1 MLIWSLGWVFCVP
14 TSTSLEIYTYDLSL
28 NNFWY
33 IKHKNPFLEK
43 VSISEE
49 NFYKYNSGHV
59 HKTTD
64 YSHVQKSIKNWS
76 VCKNGPRRSR
86 RVTPMMMPHPCPSGS
101 RLLKTLFKSHNF
113 FVRENWLVRLWPKI
127 PLKLVIFPLWKSYEI

>member
-1 MLIWSLGWVFCVP
+1 MQAFVHIWIQGSKFAKDFFSKWKHLHVIEKLLTVHLLIWSLGGVFCVP

-43 VSISEE
+43 VSISED

-59 HKTTD
+59 HKTTA
-64 YSHVQKSIKNWS
+64 YSHVQKSIENWS
-76 VCKNGPRRSR
+76 VCSKMALGEVDVSLPWWCHTL
-86 RVTPMMMPHPCPSGS
+86 V
-101 RLLKTLFKSHNF
+101 LLA
-113 FVRENWLVRLWPKI
+113 PG
-127 PLKLVIFPLWKSYEI
+127 